1 MKTASLT
8 ERGLDMKMDYVRD
21 ITSVQKKVVDKYGT
35 LYGLDD
41 IVKKII
47 GLHKTGVLN
56 INHSVLEII
65 LAAHLLNQGFKVYAE
80 VEVAGGIVDIY
91 AIKGI
96 DISIEVETGYVPPT
110 NAISAEEFLMGRLA
124 LKTARYSNVGHEF
137 YIAVPSFYIPPIPEP
152 LLIPPEE
159 RKEDDIRKVMFLIRK
174 YSKSPDVTLDDVKT
188 SKINGIITI
197 NTKTLDVKVIDIKNF
212 STLKHFYSQV

>member
-1 MKTASLT
+1 MKI
-8 ERGLDMKMDYVRD
+8 DYIRD
-21 ITSVQKKVVDKYGT
+21 INSVQKKIVEKFGN
-35 LYGLDD
+35 LCGLED
-41 IVKKII
+41 IVHRIV
-47 GLHKTGVLN
+47 GLHKTGVVN
-56 INHSVLEII
+56 INHSVLELI
-65 LAAHLLNQGFKVYAE
+65 LSAYLLSQGFKVYAE

-96 DISIEVETGYVPPT
+96 DMSVEVETGYVPPT
-110 NAISAEEFLMGRLA
+110 SATSAEEFLMGRLA

-159 RKEDDIRKVMFLIRK
+159 RKEEDIRKVMFLIRK

-197 NTKTLDVKVIDIKNF
+197 NTKSLDVKIIDVKNF
-212 STLKHFYSQV
+212 SMLKHFYS